1 MTFYSYFLPTVIN
14 LGFFAYSKNFIYVIC
29 IFSRARHH
37 GAHLKNSSTS
47 NTPERHYYHSHHRKL
62 LCTPEKMAR
71 RREVNKIETV
81 RILRARPAFYPIK
94 EKPTIDADKQSGHHR
109 SNLAAKLSD
118 SKGFSNMTANSNNND
133 SAGNFTDHLFDLQG
147 HSNSVL
153 GKHITLR
160 MDRAGD
166 LKRKRRHNLVLPPTV
181 NLQQR

>member
-1 MTFYSYFLPTVIN
+1 MISQPFFY
-14 LGFFAYSKNFIYVIC
+14 
-29 IFSRARHH
+29 FSRTRHH
-37 GAHLKNSSTS
+37 GAHLKSSS
-47 NTPERHYYHSHHRKL
+47 PNATPERHYYNSHHRKL

-71 RREVNKIETV
+71 RREINKIETV

-94 EKPTIDADKQSGHHR
+94 EKQIMDPDKHSGHHR
-109 SNLAAKLSD
+109 TNLTTKLSD
-118 SKGFSNMTANSNNND
+118 LKSLHMHGNLSANDGS
-133 SAGNFTDHLFDLQG
+133 GNSSEPLFDLQG
-147 HSNSVL
+147 HSNPVL

>member
-1 MTFYSYFLPTVIN
+1 MHP
-14 LGFFAYSKNFIYVIC
+14 
-29 IFSRARHH
+29 FSRTRHH
-37 GAHLKNSSTS
+37 GAHLKHSSP
-47 NTPERHYYHSHHRKL
+47 NATPERHYYHSHHRKL

-71 RREVNKIETV
+71 RREINKIETV

-94 EKPTIDADKQSGHHR
+94 EKQSLDQDKHSGLYR
-109 SNLAAKLSD
+109 ANLSAKFSD
-118 SKGFSNMTANSNNND
+118 LKATSSHMHANHDIND
-133 SAGNFTDHLFDLQG
+133 STGQSNEPLFDLQG
-147 HSNSVL
+147 QSNPVL

>member
-1 MTFYSYFLPTVIN
+1 MYIR
-14 LGFFAYSKNFIYVIC
+14 FISFVLY

-94 EKPTIDADKQSGHHR
+94 EKPTMDTDKQSGHHR
-109 SNLAAKLSD
+109 SNIAAKLSD
-118 SKGFSNMTANSNNND
+118 SKGFSNLTANSNNND